1 MAIIDFIENG
11 KRVIEEIKSL
21 SLVRISEFENLSIKK
36 LNNLIDNYQ
45 EQIETGLSPNGA
57 PLSILELQIVDIKL
71 NEALQVVQQKLDDEG
86 VKIKLV

>member
-36 LNNLIDNYQ
+36 LNNI
-45 EQIETGLSPNGA
+45 A
-57 PLSILELQIVDIKL
+57 
-71 NEALQVVQQKLDDEG
+71 
-86 VKIKLV
+86 

>member
-45 EQIETGLSPNGA
+45 EQIETGLSPNGT